1 MKKFMTV
8 LTALVCVAAM
18 AITAS
23 AAEFVPS
30 VVQSNK
36 APEVVSATDKDGKDI
51 DVKTSSMA
59 DATGDIKTAL
69 DAAYKD
75 LTEKKVTDL
84 VKADDL
90 KKAAGDAK
98 IDNLVVKD
106 LFDASEYENGAVV
119 AEDGKV
125 TFTVKTDIKAGSVVV
140 VLHDKNGNW
149 EVIPAENVKLN
160 ADGTLTITCDNGL
173 SPFAILVDSTA
184 TGAATKTDAKTDSK
198 SDAKASPKTG
208 ETVSVTAVAACASF
222 VVLAGAAVVMGKK
235 KSA

>member
-1 MKKFMTV
+1 
-8 LTALVCVAAM
+8 M
-18 AITAS
+18 AISAS

-36 APEVVSATDKDGKDI
+36 APEVVSATDKDGNTVDI
-51 DVKTSSMA
+51 KTAGMA
-59 DATGDIKTAL
+59 DATGDAKTAL

-84 VKADDL
+84 VSADDL
-90 KKAAGDAK
+90 QKAAGNTK
-98 IDNLVVKD
+98 IDDLVVKD
-106 LFDASEYENGAVV
+106 LFDASKYENGTVV
-119 AEDGKV
+119 NEDGKV

-160 ADGTLTITCDNGL
+160 ADGTLTITCENGL
-173 SPFAILVDSTA
+173 SPFAILVNSA
-184 TGAATKTDAKTDSK
+184 AAGTGAGKADATTTDG
-198 SDAKASPKTG
+198 KASPKTG
-208 ETVSVTAVAACASF
+208 ETVSVAAVAACASF

>member
-1 MKKFMTV
+1 MKKFITMI
-8 LTALVCVAAM
+8 TALVCVAAM
-18 AITAS
+18 AISAS

-36 APEVVSATDKDGKDI
+36 APEVVSATDKDGNTVDI
-51 DVKTSSMA
+51 KTVGMA
-59 DATGDIKTAL
+59 DATGDTKTAL

-84 VKADDL
+84 VSADDL
-90 KKAAGDAK
+90 QKAAGNTK
-98 IDNLVVKD
+98 IDDLVVKD
-106 LFDASEYENGAVV
+106 LFDASEYENGTVV
-119 AEDGKV
+119 NEDGKV

-160 ADGTLTITCDNGL
+160 ADGTLTITCENGL
-173 SPFAILVDSTA
+173 SPFAILVNSA
-184 TGAATKTDAKTDSK
+184 AAGTGAAKTDAKPTDGK
-198 SDAKASPKTG
+198 VSPKTG
-208 ETVSVTAVAACASF
+208 ETVSVAAVAACATF

>member
-51 DVKTSSMA
+51 EIKTSNMA
-59 DATGDIKTAL
+59 DATGDIKAAL

-90 KKAAGDAK
+90 QKAAGDAK